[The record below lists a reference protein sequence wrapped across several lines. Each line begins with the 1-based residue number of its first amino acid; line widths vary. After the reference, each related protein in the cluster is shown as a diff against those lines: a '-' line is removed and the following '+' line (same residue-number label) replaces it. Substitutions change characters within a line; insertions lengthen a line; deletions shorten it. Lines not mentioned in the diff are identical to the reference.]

1 MTSWC
6 TLEKPTY
13 VEEALAPQ
21 SPSQAHPQKL

>member
-6 TLEKPTY
+6 TLEKPTH

-21 SPSQAHPQKL
+21 SPSEAHLQKL